1 MTAKKIVLIGAGS
14 AMFTRG
20 LVADLIRDGNPWRVG
35 LVDIDPAALS
45 VAEGLSQRLVSKAGA
60 PIQISASTDRRDLLP
75 GADAVVTTIAV
86 GGRRAWEQDVFIPRR
101 YGVFQPVGDSVTIGG
116 IFRALRMVPAL
127 VEIAH
132 DVQHLCPAA
141 WFMNYANPMSVNCR
155 AVRKATGAA
164 VVGLCHGVPEV
175 HRYLA
180 RYMGVH
186 PDDVTSVAVGVN
198 HLTWFTELRYR
209 GENAWALVDRR
220 LVEEDGQTCGD
231 AFPEIG
237 ARAADAPRWRDN
249 PFSWSLY
256 RAFGA
261 FPAVLDRHVSE
272 FFPTLLHEGAYY
284 GKTLGTECFSLEQTI
299 SRGDAI
305 YEAMRAQAAG
315 EVPLDETL
323 LHRPAGEGEKLI
335 EILHA
340 LWSDNGAIYSVNL
353 PNQGQVANLPRDAVL
368 ESPAIATATA
378 LVPLALGGLPTGLAA
393 IMQRV
398 VAVQE
403 LTAEAALTG
412 RRKLVLQAILAD
424 GALTDPV
431 EVGKLVDEMLEAHR
445 AYLPQFA

>member
-1 MTAKKIVLIGAGS
+1 MSGHKIVLIGAGS

-35 LVDIDPAALS
+35 LVDIDPAALA
-45 VAEGLSQRLVSKAGA
+45 VAEGLSRRLVEHAGA
-60 PIQISASTDRRDLLP
+60 PIELAASTDRRDLLP

-101 YGVFQPVGDSVTIGG
+101 YGVYQPVGDSVTIGG

-127 VEIAH
+127 VEIAR
-132 DVQHLCPAA
+132 DVQRLCPTA

-155 AVRKATGAA
+155 AIRKATGAP

-186 PDDVTSVAVGVN
+186 PDDVTSTAVGVN

-209 GENAWALVDRR
+209 GEDAWPLVNRR
-220 LVEEDGQTCGD
+220 LGEEGGCSCGD
-231 AFPEIG
+231 AFPELG

-249 PFSWSLY
+249 PFSWGLY
-256 RAFGA
+256 RAFRA

-272 FFPTLLHEGAYY
+272 FFPALLHEGAYY
-284 GKTLGTECFSLEQTI
+284 GQTLGTECFSLEQTI
-299 SRGDAI
+299 ARGDAI

-315 EVPLDETL
+315 EVPLDESL
-323 LHRPAGEGEKLI
+323 LRRPAGEGEKLI
-335 EILHA
+335 EILGA
-340 LWSDNGAIYSVNL
+340 LRSANGATYSVNL
-353 PNQGQVANLPRDAVL
+353 PNVGQVANLPRDVVL
-368 ESPAIATATA
+368 ESPATATA
-378 LVPLALGGLPTGLAA
+378 AGLVPLALGELPAGLAA

-403 LTAEAALTG
+403 LTAEAALAG
-412 RRKLVLQAILAD
+412 DRKLVRQAVLAD
-424 GALTDPV
+424 GALTDPA
-431 EVGKLVDEMLEAHR
+431 EARRLVDEMLAAHA
-445 AYLPQFA
+445 AYLPQF